1 MVTPHPKYVFLNDL
15 ILMDNNT
22 GGHYFGVVSIMGGS
36 GVSMDKF
43 HTNLSTTIKF
53 SAMYE
58 KIHK

>member
-36 GVSMDKF
+36 GVSMDRF
-43 HTNLSTTIKF
+43 HTNLSTMIKF
-53 SAMYE
+53 SGMY
-58 KIHK
+58 